1 LLLANSVSAECL
13 TPVQERQ
20 VIVAQRTGGQI
31 GVVEGAG
38 WVLTLVF
45 DMLYV
50 EAQTLLVS
58 P

>member
-1 LLLANSVSAECL
+1 VSAECL